1 MRRRPFN
8 RRSEGEKMQIQANQI
23 SRDWIILHKGR
34 KFQVN
39 FTDSDS
45 QTLALLNRDN
55 WEIWE
60 ETDDGSQELDVYI
73 FKNSTPQ
80 QKKIAEENIR
90 LAEELIKFCIK
101 NWDNKFMQEI
111 KKDMQ
116 RLISVFYTDF
126 K

>member
-1 MRRRPFN
+1 
-8 RRSEGEKMQIQANQI
+8 MQIQANQI
-23 SRDWIILHKGR
+23 SRDWTILHKGR

-45 QTLALLNRDN
+45 QTLALLDRDN

-60 ETDDGSQELDVYI
+60 ETDDETEELDVYI

-116 RLISVFYTDF
+116 RLISVSYTDF

>member
-1 MRRRPFN
+1 
-8 RRSEGEKMQIQANQI
+8 MQIQANQI
-23 SRDWIILHKGR
+23 SRDWAILHRSR
-34 KFQVN
+34 KFHVN

-60 ETDDGSQELDVYI
+60 ETADGTEEFDVYI

-111 KKDMQ
+111 CSSLSAYFNPGSHRRP
-116 RLISVFYTDF
+116 RLAIFQTRCRP
-126 K
+126 